1 MRRELAATGSTAIA
15 LSPDDYA
22 PPLDSN
28 NGKRW
33 LTKAQRR
40 KLTRVLV
47 ADRAKAKDP
56 LPPRAVRRQQMAEYG
71 APALGVSKREA
82 WTLYQLTKGP

>member
-15 LSPDDYA
+15 LSPDELA

-40 KLTRVLV
+40 KLARVLA
-47 ADRAKAKDP
+47 ADKPAADP
-56 LPPRAVRRQQMAEYG
+56 LPPRAVRRQQMTEYG

-82 WTLYQLTKGP
+82 WTLYQLTKGQ